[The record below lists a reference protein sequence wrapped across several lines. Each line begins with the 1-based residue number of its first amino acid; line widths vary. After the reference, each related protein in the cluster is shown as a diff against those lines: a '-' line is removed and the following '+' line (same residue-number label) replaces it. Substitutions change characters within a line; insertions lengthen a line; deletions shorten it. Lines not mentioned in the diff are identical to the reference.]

1 MKTLLKSLK
10 ALADGNRLR
19 ILRLL
24 MDRPRCVCE
33 LQAVLGIAQ
42 PSVSNHLRILEEAEL
57 VEKHRQGQFI
67 EYQLN
72 TGLNFAEHQTALLA
86 LIGPQLKASP
96 ELTALCQRARDV
108 HRQDLCRPEVKPMRS
123 LPDERLTP
131 GAAAEPDP

>member
-1 MKTLLKSLK
+1 MKNLLKSLK

-33 LQAVLGIAQ
+33 LKAVLGIAQ
-42 PSVSNHLRILEEAEL
+42 PSVSKHLRILEEAKL
-57 VEKHRQGQFI
+57 VEKRRQGQFI

-72 TGLNFAEHQTALLA
+72 TGLDFAEHQMALLA

-96 ELTALCQRARDV
+96 ELTELCLRARDV
-108 HRQDLCRPEVKPMRS
+108 HRQDLCRPEAKPVRG
-123 LPDERLTP
+123 LPLERPAKL
-131 GAAAEPDP
+131 AAAEPET